1 MNTLFFIWTKTF
13 NFMKNTNFKE
23 FSIAFVNSLVNR
35 LSYLKEMEN
44 KSFKYFG
51 MGIRKGIK

>member
-1 MNTLFFIWTKTF
+1 
-13 NFMKNTNFKE
+13 MKNTNFKE
-23 FSIAFVNSLVNR
+23 LSIAFVNS

>member
-1 MNTLFFIWTKTF
+1 MDE
-13 NFMKNTNFKE
+13 NFQFYENANFKE
-23 FSIAFVNSLVNR
+23 FSIAFVNSLVKR